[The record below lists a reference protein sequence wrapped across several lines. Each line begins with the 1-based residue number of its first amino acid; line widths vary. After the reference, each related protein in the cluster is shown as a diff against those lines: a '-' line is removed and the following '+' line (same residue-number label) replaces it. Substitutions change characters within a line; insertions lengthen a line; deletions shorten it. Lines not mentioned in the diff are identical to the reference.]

1 MAEQRG
7 NEETIGEILEEQKKT
22 ENKGKAIKFIISILI
37 LLLIVACICIALLV
51 KNTKSSNEVDI
62 PSDESHLT
70 EDVVDTTE
78 DSTGEHDTVIN
89 DKRTPY
95 KLKIDYGQ
103 AIMGDSAAKQEL
115 IVFEQNVTLP
125 YETTKEGMFGW
136 EIFKQKKLFIYHGVG
151 EYRVDL
157 AQVTIDDISV
167 NKQTRTILIKV
178 PKPELKVNLNLKET
192 EFYDTNNGKLRFGE
206 MKFTAEESNAIA
218 IDGENQIKA
227 VLESDEEVSQMADE
241 YAKMQIAN
249 LYQGV
254 VNTAIEAAYEE
265 ANDMYAVPM
274 PYTVKVSFKK
284 E

>member
-37 LLLIVACICIALLV
+37 LLLIVSCICIALLV